1 MKFVVQ
7 SKTLQTQ
14 LQAVSK
20 VMNTKNAMTILDNFL
35 FIIEGNTLTIV
46 GSDQENVLKAT
57 MDIEDSD
64 GDGRIALNAKRLLD
78 LLKEV
83 PEQGLTFLVDDDTL
97 ALEIQFLSGHL
108 NMMAVDANEYPEGDA
123 LTGGET
129 RLMIPAAVVQKGI
142 EATIFAVSTET
153 LRPVMMG
160 IYWDIHNDDITFVSS
175 DTHKL
180 VRYVNSEVQPGM
192 ERSFI
197 IPAKPAGILR
207 SVISGEDTEVE
218 VLIGEKNATFTVGRY
233 SLTCR
238 FIKGNYPDYTRV
250 IPKDN
255 PYEVQVDRAG
265 FLRAVR
271 CIAVSASQASGLI
284 KFDITEDHIHLS
296 ASDAD
301 YALSAEENV
310 PCTYNGSPMTIGF
323 KAQFMVEVLSNLKG
337 ETVLLKL
344 CDPSRPGIFTPEE
357 KQPDEDQL
365 TLLMPMQTFDY

>member
-46 GSDQENVLKAT
+46 GSDQENVMKAT

-83 PEQGLTFLVDDDTL
+83 PEQGLTFLVDEQTL

-123 LTGGET
+123 LTGQET
-129 RLMIPAAVVQKGI
+129 RLMLPAAVVQKGI

-197 IPAKPAGILR
+197 TPAKPAGILR

-218 VLIGEKNATFTVGRY
+218 ILIGEKNATFTVGRY

-238 FIKGNYPDYTRV
+238 
-250 IPKDN
+250 
-255 PYEVQVDRAG
+255 
-265 FLRAVR
+265 
-271 CIAVSASQASGLI
+271 
-284 KFDITEDHIHLS
+284 
-296 ASDAD
+296 
-301 YALSAEENV
+301 
-310 PCTYNGSPMTIGF
+310 
-323 KAQFMVEVLSNLKG
+323 
-337 ETVLLKL
+337 
-344 CDPSRPGIFTPEE
+344 
-357 KQPDEDQL
+357 
-365 TLLMPMQTFDY
+365 